1 MARHNKIHLGPACEN
16 RPQTE
21 DALADVAITPGS
33 FVTYNAT
40 NEFVLATEALAV
52 EGRELYVASENWFAG
67 LQVDDD
73 NPADQTMTAY
83 KRNPKEIL
91 AALLITGQNIT
102 ARDTALK
109 VSATDG
115 QLEIATVGT
124 DHVVAYAREVFN
136 NNTGSAQLI
145 AIRPATL

>member
-21 DALADVAITPGS
+21 DALATVAITPGS
-33 FVTYNAT
+33 FVYRVAGG
-40 NEFVLATEALAV
+40 FALATAALAV

-73 NPADQTMTAY
+73 NAVGETMTAY
-83 KRNPKEIL
+83 KRNPREIL
-91 AALLITGQNIT
+91 AALLVTGQNIT
-102 ARDTALK
+102 AKDTPLAI
-109 VSATDG
+109 STTAG
-115 QLEIATVGT
+115 QLRVGVVGT
-124 DHVVAYAREVFN
+124 DHIVAYAREVFN
-136 NNTGSAQLI
+136 NNTGSAALI

>member
-40 NEFVLATEALAV
+40 NEFVLATAALAV
-52 EGRELYVASENWFAG
+52 EGRELYVASEGWTSG

-91 AALLITGQNIT
+91 AALLVTGQNIT
-102 ARDTALK
+102 QKDTPLAL
-109 VSATDG
+109 STTAG
-115 QLEIATVGT
+115 QLRIGVVGT
-124 DHVVAYAREVFN
+124 DHIVAYSREVFN

>member
-40 NEFVLATEALAV
+40 NEFILATAALAV
-52 EGRELYVASENWFAG
+52 QGTELYVASENWFAG

-109 VSATDG
+109 LSDTAG
-115 QLEIATVGT
+115 QLEVATVGT